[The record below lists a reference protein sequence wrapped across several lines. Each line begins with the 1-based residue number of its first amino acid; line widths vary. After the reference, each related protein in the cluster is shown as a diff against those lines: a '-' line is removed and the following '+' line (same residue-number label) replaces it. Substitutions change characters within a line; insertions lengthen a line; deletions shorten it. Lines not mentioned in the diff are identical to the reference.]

1 MIALKTNTKA
11 AASSYPI
18 ASEDFISVRA
28 IANDIWSNVSGTTF
42 SGENL
47 QTTIN
52 NLVPSAILASY
63 PVGSIY
69 TTTSSSVNPA
79 SIMGGTWSKLPSG
92 YTLGCYSDSYP
103 IAGEAVT
110 LTLADGTVSHWD
122 HIFHQDTSSGGV
134 FTASNWLNT
143 GELTDKCWS
152 RLENFSS
159 QVSHET
165 QAYEFWVRLDNST
178 EYTHNGRW
186 RQRAN
191 FRYHYPPPG
200 LVSKAMTD
208 GTETEGYEDENDT
221 VSNYLQGLYVPWKNY
236 NSWGGLVLSRNGNAG
251 AVGNCNTSGDW
262 WYGLAT
268 MAIYQNGIP
277 WPNGSA
283 ANGISTVVDLYVRID
298 NMYNQFNT
306 TDVSQQWGESAHSLT
321 VYEMANHS
329 HSTGNRSSSGG
340 SNDYDAGRGGSLA
353 ARWSGTTGSG
363 TAHNN
368 MQPYITACAWVRT
381 A

>member
-28 IANDIWSNVSGTTF
+28 IASDIWSNVSGTTF

-69 TTTSSSVNPA
+69 ITTSSSVNPA
-79 SIMGGTWSKLPSG
+79 SIMGGTWSKLSSG
-92 YTLGCYSDSYP
+92 YTLGCYSDTYP
-103 IAGEAVT
+103 IVGEATT

-122 HIFHQDTSSGGV
+122 HIFHQDTSSNGV
-134 FTASNWLNT
+134 FTSSNWGNT
-143 GELTDKCWS
+143 GALTDKIWS
-152 RLENFSS
+152 RLDLFGS
-159 QVSHET
+159 QVSHVT
-165 QAYEFWVRLDNST
+165 QAYEFWVRLNNST
-178 EYTHNGRW
+178 ENTHNGRW
-186 RQRAN
+186 RQKAN
-191 FRYHYPPPG
+191 FLYHNPWNGFISY
-200 LVSKAMTD
+200 AMTD
-208 GTETEGYEDENDT
+208 STDVGYEDENNS
-221 VSNYLQGLYVPWKNY
+221 VNNYLQGLYVPWKNY
-236 NSWGGLVLSRNGNAG
+236 NNWKGLSLSRNGSAK
-251 AVGNCNTSGDW
+251 AVGNCNTNGDW

-268 MAIYQNGIP
+268 TAIYNGGIP

-283 ANGISTVVDLYVRID
+283 AGGISTVVDLYVRID

-306 TDVSQQWGESAHSLT
+306 TSTADQWGESAHTLT
-321 VYEMANHS
+321 VYEIADHA
-329 HSTGNRSSSGG
+329 HTTGNRTCSGG
-340 SNDYDAGRGGSLA
+340 SSASDAGRNA
-353 ARWSGTTGSG
+353 AIANRWSGTTGSS